1 MKKIFLGAVLSFLF
15 SSTVFAQEK
24 PSILEDYKII
34 VGMIEDIYQNLG
46 DLKERQTKLENT
58 FSKIRVVNRDGS
70 SNSASN
76 LQTQS
81 IQLAETTR
89 EELLNN
95 LR

>member
-1 MKKIFLGAVLSFLF
+1 MKKKFIAIFICLSI
-15 SSTVFAQEK
+15 SVFAVEK
-24 PSILEDYKII
+24 PDILDDYKII
-34 VGMIEDIYQNLG
+34 VGMIEDIYVNLG
-46 DLKERQTKLENT
+46 DLKNRQTKLENT
-58 FSKIRVVNRDGS
+58 FGKIRVVNRDGS

-81 IQLAETTR
+81 IQLAEATR